1 MPTWRP
7 HVSLAETLLVG
18 AGLGLSLAVPPG
30 PVLTKM
36 ALEVARGHPWRGV
49 RVGLG
54 ASTADLSFFLGFW
67 LLADRL
73 RPADWLLGLL
83 GLGGLALMDWLAFH
97 AFRAARLPEPPAP
110 RRLDGFAAGYL
121 LAATSPI
128 NIAWWLG
135 AGLVYLDQYGA
146 LLGVGFFGAI
156 FLWVFICVLLF
167 MLAQRHVPGFRRGV
181 GYAGAGLLTLF
192 GAILAYRSLGLLWG

>member
-1 MPTWRP
+1 MA
-7 HVSLAETLLVG
+7 LAETLLIG

-54 ASTADLSFFLGFW
+54 ASTADFTFFLGFW

-73 RPADWLLGLL
+73 RPSDPLLGIL
-83 GLGGLALMDWLAFH
+83 GLGGLALMDWLAFN
-97 AFRAARLPEPPAP
+97 AFRAARLPEPPPAG
-110 RRLDGFAAGYL
+110 RLDGFAAGYL

-135 AGLVYLDQYGA
+135 AGLVYLDQYGP
-146 LLGVGFFGAI
+146 LLGLGFFAAI
-156 FLWVFICVLLF
+156 LAWIVVCVLLF
-167 MLAQRHVPGFRRGV
+167 TLGNRHIPGFRRGV
-181 GYAGAGLLTLF
+181 GYAGAILLGVFGFVLAFRSIGLLV
-192 GAILAYRSLGLLWG
+192 G